1 MFAYIFICV
10 YIYVWIYIYVYIY
23 TCVCIYV
30 CVHMYIYVYV
40 MCRSKSRS
48 KSRTRSHFTTRS
60 GVCKRDLYTAKETY
74 ICAKKRMFVD
84 LTLLLAQVCVKD
96 TYIQQ
101 KRRIWMYIHQSRSRS
116 KTWARF
122 THRSDV
128 CTRDLYISKRD
139 VYMCKR
145 SACLC
150 IYKRTQAEE
159 ERGLVLLISEV
170 CVKNTYI

>member
-1 MFAYIFICV
+1 
-10 YIYVWIYIYVYIY
+10 
-23 TCVCIYV
+23 
-30 CVHMYIYVYV
+30 
-40 MCRSKSRS
+40 
-48 KSRTRSHFTTRS
+48 
-60 GVCKRDLYTAKETY
+60 
-74 ICAKKRMFVD
+74 
-84 LTLLLAQVCVKD
+84 
-96 TYIQQ
+96 
-101 KRRIWMYIHQSRSRS
+101 MYIHQSRSRS

-170 CVKNTYI
+170 CVKNTYIQQKRRIYLCLKESFICPTEIYIFQKRCKYGQKKLVCVYITEHEQKQIGGLLYSSLRCMLTIPTYSKRDVYISKRDVCVCKKNVCLCHT